1 MNQVPEGFRENARG
15 DLVKVEAIKPVDIV
29 RDQVVMDIV
38 AKAKA
43 LHEQLVKLKAE
54 IFGDIEAFVDLSL
67 EQYKTKW
74 GGSKGNV
81 SLVSFDGKYKI
92 IRSNSDNV
100 SFDERLQA
108 AKALIDECLR
118 DWSNGAHPGL
128 VALVNDAFRTDRNG
142 ELRTNRVLA
151 LRRHNIADDRWKR
164 AMDAIADSLQVIGS
178 KTYVRVYERVGN
190 TESYRQ
196 VPLDISGV

>member
-1 MNQVPEGFRENARG
+1 MQQVPEGYRENARG
-15 DLVKVEAIKPVDIV
+15 DFVKLEAIKPVDLV

-38 AKAKA
+38 IKAQQ

-67 EQYKTKW
+67 EQYQAKL

-81 SLVSFDGKYKI
+81 TLTSFDGKYKI
-92 IRSNSDNV
+92 IRANADNV
-100 SFDERLQA
+100 NFDERLQA

-118 DWSNGAHPGL
+118 EWSNGAHPGL

-151 LRRHNIADDRWKR
+151 LRRHNITDDRWRR
-164 AMDAIADSLQVIGS
+164 AMEAIADSLQVVGS
-178 KTYVRVYERVGN
+178 KTYVRIYERVGS
-190 TESYRQ
+190 TDKYKQ
-196 VPLDISGV
+196 VPLDIAGV